1 MKRFSAALA
10 VVLLVLVWPLTA
22 AAQEII
28 SSFHSVIDLAKDG
41 TLTVTETITANV
53 EGNQIRRGIYRD
65 FPLTFADARGR
76 RSKVD
81 FDLISVERDGE
92 EENYRTE
99 PIDGGIRIY
108 TGEAD
113 VFLPRG
119 EHTFQ
124 ITYETSR
131 QIRFFD
137 DHDELYWN
145 VTGTEWAFP
154 IEEASATVTLPEG
167 LKSEALDVFTGGYGA
182 TGKDAR
188 AVEEGDEIFFATT
201 RRLRPQEGLTIAVKL
216 PKGSIDR
223 PSPSQQNIWWLR
235 DHLALVIAAAG
246 LVLVTL
252 YYGRAWVRIGR
263 DPERGVMVP
272 RWDAPEDI
280 SPALVN
286 YIDNKG
292 LSGEGWTALSA
303 AALNLAVKGHVVLD
317 DLKKAI
323 IITAT
328 GKGGAEKLPTGEAT
342 LMKAIATAGG
352 KLTIDRANGKKVE
365 AAGSAF
371 RSSMEREHR
380 GKYYRANTAYIV
392 GGVLLSVLALAALF
406 IFGDLN
412 EESIPLV
419 IVPVFIAFFVSI
431 FAVSFGKSFRRG
443 SSLARRIMSIVV
455 LAFFAFVFLM
465 IFSGVLAAIVFSA
478 TGADDLPLLIAVGGI
493 VLVNVLFFFLMGAPT
508 PLGTRMMDGIDGLR
522 QYMTLAEKD
531 RMNLQGAPEMSPR
544 HFETLLPYAVA
555 LGVEKPWTETFDRWL
570 LAASAGAAA
579 AAAYQPSWYHGDS
592 FGPGSFGDRI
602 GGFAGSMAD
611 TMTSSLPPPPK
622 SSSSGFSSGGG
633 FSGGGGGGGGGG
645 GW

>member
-10 VVLLVLVWPLTA
+10 LVLLVFAWPLA
-22 AAQEII
+22 ASAEEII
-28 SSFHSVIDLAKDG
+28 SSYHSVIEVARDG

-53 EGNQIRRGIYRD
+53 EGNQIKRGIYRD
-65 FPLTFADARGR
+65 FPLTFVDADGR

-81 FDLISVERDGE
+81 FDLVSVERDGE
-92 EENYRTE
+92 EEAYRTE
-99 PIDGGIRIY
+99 AISGGIRIY
-108 TGEAD
+108 TGKAD

-124 ITYETSR
+124 ITYETGR

-154 IEEASATVTLPEG
+154 IEEATATVTLPQG
-167 LKSEALDVFTGGYGA
+167 VKSQALDVFTGGYGA

-188 AVEEGDEIFFATT
+188 AVEEGNEIFFATT

-216 PKGSIDR
+216 PRGSIDR
-223 PSPSQQNIWWLR
+223 PSASRENIWWLR
-235 DHLALVIAAAG
+235 DHLALIIAGAG

-252 YYGRAWVRIGR
+252 YYGRAWVRVGR
-263 DPERGVMVP
+263 DPARGVMVP
-272 RWDAPEDI
+272 RWDAPDGI

-286 YIDNKG
+286 YVDNKG
-292 LSGEGWTALSA
+292 FSGEGWTALSA
-303 AALNLAVKGHVVLD
+303 AALNLAVKGHVVLE

-323 IITAT
+323 VITAT
-328 GKGGAEKLPTGEAT
+328 GKAGAEKLPTGEAT
-342 LMKAIATAGG
+342 LMRAIGAAGG
-352 KLTIDRANGKKVE
+352 KLTIDRANGTKVE

-371 RSSMEREHR
+371 RSSIEREHR
-380 GKYYRANTAYIV
+380 GKYYRSNTVYVV
-392 GGVLLSVLALAALF
+392 GGVFLSLIALAALV
-406 IFGDLN
+406 IFGDLS
-412 EESIPLV
+412 EESIPLI

-443 SSLARRIMSIVV
+443 SSLTRRIMSIVV
-455 LAFFAFVFLM
+455 LAFIGFVLFTVFSSVLVV
-465 IFSGVLAAIVFSA
+465 IFSVTAP
-478 TGADDLPLLIAVGGI
+478 DELPLLFAVGGI

-579 AAAYQPSWYHGDS
+579 AAAYQPNWYHSDS

>member
-10 VVLLVLVWPLTA
+10 LVLLVFAWPPA
-22 AAQEII
+22 ASAEEII
-28 SSFHSVIDLAKDG
+28 SSYHSVIEVAKDG

-53 EGNQIRRGIYRD
+53 EGNQIKRGIYRD
-65 FPLTFADARGR
+65 FPLTFVDANGR

-81 FDLISVERDGE
+81 FDLVSVERDGE
-92 EENYRTE
+92 EEAYRTE
-99 PIDGGIRIY
+99 AITGGIRIY
-108 TGEAD
+108 TGKAD

-154 IEEASATVTLPEG
+154 IEEATATVTLPQG
-167 LKSEALDVFTGGYGA
+167 VKSQALDVFTGGHGA

-223 PSPSQQNIWWLR
+223 PSASRENIWWLR
-235 DHLALVIAAAG
+235 DHLALVIAGAG

-252 YYGRAWVRIGR
+252 YYGRAWVRVGR
-263 DPERGVMVP
+263 DPARGVMVP
-272 RWDAPEDI
+272 RWDAPDGI

-286 YIDNKG
+286 YVDNKG
-292 LSGEGWTALSA
+292 FSGEGWTALSA
-303 AALNLAVKGHVVLD
+303 AALSLAVKGHVVLE

-323 IITAT
+323 VITAT
-328 GKGGAEKLPTGEAT
+328 GKAGAEKLPTGEAT
-342 LMKAIATAGG
+342 LMKAIGTAGG
-352 KLTIDRANGKKVE
+352 KLTIDRANGTKVE

-371 RSSMEREHR
+371 RSSIEREHR

-406 IFGDLN
+406 IFGDLS

-455 LAFFAFVFLM
+455 LAFFAFVFLT

-478 TGADDLPLLIAVGGI
+478 TGVDDLPLLFAVGGI

-508 PLGTRMMDGIDGLR
+508 PLGARMMDGIDGLR

-579 AAAYQPSWYHGDS
+579 AAYQPNWYHGDS

>member
-10 VVLLVLVWPLTA
+10 LVLLVFAWPSA
-22 AAQEII
+22 ASAEEII
-28 SSFHSVIDLAKDG
+28 SSYHSVIEVAKDG

-53 EGNQIRRGIYRD
+53 EGNQIKRGIYRD
-65 FPLTFADARGR
+65 FPLTFVDANGR
-76 RSKVD
+76 HSKVD
-81 FDLISVERDGE
+81 FDLVSVERDGE
-92 EENYRTE
+92 EEAYRTE
-99 PIDGGIRIY
+99 AISGGIRIY
-108 TGEAD
+108 TGKAE
-113 VFLPRG
+113 VLLPRG

-154 IEEASATVTLPEG
+154 IEEATATVTLPQG
-167 LKSEALDVFTGGYGA
+167 VKSQALDVFTGGYGA

-223 PSPSQQNIWWLR
+223 PSASRENIWWLR
-235 DHLALVIAAAG
+235 DHLALVIAGAG

-252 YYGRAWVRIGR
+252 YYGRAWVRVGR
-263 DPERGVMVP
+263 DPARGVMVP
-272 RWDAPEDI
+272 RWDAPDGI

-286 YIDNKG
+286 YVDNKG
-292 LSGEGWTALSA
+292 FSGEGWTALSA
-303 AALNLAVKGHVVLD
+303 AALSLAVKGHVVLE

-323 IITAT
+323 VITAT
-328 GKGGAEKLPTGEAT
+328 GKAGAEKLPTGEAT
-342 LMKAIATAGG
+342 LMKAIGTAGG
-352 KLTIDRANGKKVE
+352 KLTIDRANGTKVE

-371 RSSMEREHR
+371 RSSIEREHR

-406 IFGDLN
+406 IFGDLS

-455 LAFFAFVFLM
+455 LAFFAFVFLT

-478 TGADDLPLLIAVGGI
+478 TGADDLPLLFAVGGI

-508 PLGTRMMDGIDGLR
+508 PLGARMMDGIEGLR

-579 AAAYQPSWYHGDS
+579 AAYQPSWYHGDS

-611 TMTSSLPPPPK
+611 TMTASLPPPPK

>member
-1 MKRFSAALA
+1 
-10 VVLLVLVWPLTA
+10 
-22 AAQEII
+22 
-28 SSFHSVIDLAKDG
+28 
-41 TLTVTETITANV
+41 
-53 EGNQIRRGIYRD
+53 
-65 FPLTFADARGR
+65 
-76 RSKVD
+76 
-81 FDLISVERDGE
+81 
-92 EENYRTE
+92 
-99 PIDGGIRIY
+99 
-108 TGEAD
+108 
-113 VFLPRG
+113 
-119 EHTFQ
+119 
-124 ITYETSR
+124 
-131 QIRFFD
+131 
-137 DHDELYWN
+137 
-145 VTGTEWAFP
+145 
-154 IEEASATVTLPEG
+154 
-167 LKSEALDVFTGGYGA
+167 
-182 TGKDAR
+182 
-188 AVEEGDEIFFATT
+188 
-201 RRLRPQEGLTIAVKL
+201 
-216 PKGSIDR
+216 
-223 PSPSQQNIWWLR
+223 
-235 DHLALVIAAAG
+235 
-246 LVLVTL
+246 
-252 YYGRAWVRIGR
+252 
-263 DPERGVMVP
+263 
-272 RWDAPEDI
+272 
-280 SPALVN
+280 
-286 YIDNKG
+286 
-292 LSGEGWTALSA
+292 
-303 AALNLAVKGHVVLD
+303 
-317 DLKKAI
+317 
-323 IITAT
+323 
-328 GKGGAEKLPTGEAT
+328 
-342 LMKAIATAGG
+342 MKAIATAGG